1 MPKLQ
6 PFERKNERKM
16 SNVSHKI
23 YKNTILLLIQKLK
36 YNTAIN
42 TETKCCT

>member
-23 YKNTILLLIQKLK
+23 YKNTILLLIQKLNVVLDDFLMIK
-36 YNTAIN
+36 L
-42 TETKCCT
+42 